1 MTLPLPTP
9 PMLFAFMLA
18 GEIWLMRS
26 RLSADASRQADR
38 GSLRLLIAIILV
50 STGLAWAAKRRVP
63 QASFEALLG
72 LGPMALACIHWAGL
86 ALFVAGVGLR
96 WYSMIYLGRLFTFD
110 VAVADDH
117 QVIASGPY
125 RRIRH
130 PSYTGALM
138 AYAGLG
144 LCGGNLLS
152 LLVLVA
158 PIALAFLRRI
168 AVEEAALTS
177 ALGSRYADYA
187 GRTKRLVPFV
197 Y

>member
-63 QASFEALLG
+63 QARFEALLG
-72 LGPMALACIHWAGL
+72 LDPTTVAGIYWAGL
-86 ALFVAGVGLR
+86 LLFVLGVGLR
-96 WYSMIYLGRLFTFD
+96 WYSMIHLGRLFTFD

-138 AYAGLG
+138 AYTGLG

-152 LLVLVA
+152 LTVLVT

-168 AVEEAALTS
+168 VVEEAALTA

>member
-72 LGPMALACIHWAGL
+72 LGPMALACIYWAGL

-152 LLVLVA
+152 LLVLVT

>member
-26 RLSADASRQADR
+26 RLSGDVSRQADR

-50 STGLAWAAKRRVP
+50 SAGLAWAAKRRVP
-63 QASFEALLG
+63 QAGFEALLG
-72 LGPMALACIHWAGL
+72 VGPGAVAALHWAGL
-86 ALFVAGVGLR
+86 VLFVAGLCLR
-96 WYSMIYLGRLFTFD
+96 WYSIRYLGRLFTFD

-117 QVIASGPY
+117 RVIDSGPY

-144 LCGGNLLS
+144 LCSGNLLS
-152 LLVLVA
+152 LVVLVT
-158 PIALAFLRRI
+158 PIALAFLHRI
-168 AVEEAALTS
+168 AVEEAALTA

>member
-72 LGPMALACIHWAGL
+72 LGPTALACIYWAGL

-152 LLVLVA
+152 LLVLVT

>member
-1 MTLPLPTP
+1 MTTPLPTP

-72 LGPMALACIHWAGL
+72 LAPTAVAGIYWAGL
-86 ALFVAGVGLR
+86 ALFVVGVGLR

-152 LLVLVA
+152 LLVLVT

-168 AVEEAALTS
+168 AVEEAALTA

>member
-38 GSLRLLIAIILV
+38 GSLRLLIAISLV

-63 QASFEALLG
+63 QAGFEALLG